1 MTSKIIPVTEFIRNF
16 GTYADLIPHIGELV
30 LTREGKPFAVV
41 KASPQE
47 KNEKLLS
54 FYGAWKGTKL
64 DSDKLW
70 KKVFKRRNR
79 KKPIVL

>member
-1 MTSKIIPVTEFIRNF
+1 MTSKIVPVTDFIRNF
-16 GTYADLIPHIGELV
+16 GTYADLIPRVDELI
-30 LTREGKPFAVV
+30 LTRGGKPFAVV

-54 FYGAWKGTKL
+54 FYGAWKGTMF

-70 KKVFKRRNR
+70 KKVLKRKNR
-79 KKPIVL
+79 KKPIVI